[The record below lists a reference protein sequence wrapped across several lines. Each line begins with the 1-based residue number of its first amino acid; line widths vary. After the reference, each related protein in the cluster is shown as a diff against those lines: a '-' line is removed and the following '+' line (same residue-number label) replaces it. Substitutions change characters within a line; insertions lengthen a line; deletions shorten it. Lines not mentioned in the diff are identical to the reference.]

1 MSARP
6 SAVLPLLLLLTVAG
20 CAKQVLSPD
29 LPSRRARPSSRRS
42 RNATAARLATR
53 YLGAPYVWAGSS
65 PSGFDCSGL
74 VMYAFSQVG
83 VAIPHNAAQQ
93 FRLGVP
99 VDRDRLIPGDIV
111 FFNQLRHNGIYL
123 GDGRFVH
130 STKPGGVKIARL
142 DGRLVPHALGGG
154 APALGFVLLDDLD
167 LHLTVVV
174 PLERDEIR
182 PAADRAVLGER
193 LVPPA
198 AVIGEHVV
206 LFPAERAVVG
216 HGRHSKPASG
226 YSPARRR
233 EP

>member
-6 SAVLPLLLLLTVAG
+6 SAVLPLLLLLTAAG

-29 LPSRRARPSSRRS
+29 APVTVGPSDQSPTP

-83 VAIPHNAAQQ
+83 IAIPHNAAQQ

-99 VDRDRLIPGDIV
+99 VERDRLVPGDIV

-142 DGRLVPHALGGG
+142 D
-154 APALGFVLLDDLD
+154 DDWFR
-167 LHLTVVV
+167 T
-174 PLERDEIR
+174 RW
-182 PAADRAVLGER
+182 
-193 LVPPA
+193 
-198 AVIGEHVV
+198 
-206 LFPAERAVVG
+206 VG
-216 HGRHSKPASG
+216 
-226 YSPARRR
+226 ARRL
-233 EP
+233 

>member
-6 SAVLPLLLLLTVAG
+6 PAVLALALLLTLTG

-29 LPSRRARPSSRRS
+29 LTVSGPVTGVPPDQSPAP

-93 FRLGVP
+93 FRLGAP
-99 VDRDRLIPGDIV
+99 VERERLIPGDIV

-130 STKPGGVKIARL
+130 ATRPGGVKIARL
-142 DGRLVPHALGGG
+142 DDGWFR
-154 APALGFVLLDDLD
+154 
-167 LHLTVVV
+167 T
-174 PLERDEIR
+174 RW
-182 PAADRAVLGER
+182 
-193 LVPPA
+193 
-198 AVIGEHVV
+198 
-206 LFPAERAVVG
+206 VG
-216 HGRHSKPASG
+216 
-226 YSPARRR
+226 ARRL
-233 EP
+233 